1 MYFIYLSYLSY
12 IYTYFIMKNKLILNM
27 AEDIDLYILSTL
39 FIYIKSEQYSHIPEL
54 IHIRRINYVIK
65 EEYHFVV

>member
-1 MYFIYLSYLSY
+1 
-12 IYTYFIMKNKLILNM
+12 M

-39 FIYIKSEQYSHIPEL
+39 FIYIKSEQYSHIQEL

-65 EEYHFVV
+65 EEYLM